1 MAKLHYSNSPS
12 EKERKQFQSFL
23 SEDEELV
30 LATGF
35 GKAYLRSLFI
45 IGLVWPGAI
54 GWVLMVGGAYFFGFG
69 LERGLLAGF
78 LSSILIATFVAVHTN
93 HANRYLLTTRRVMVK
108 RGVLAVKLTSALF
121 DKITHLEVD
130 QSLFDKLLYHHGTII
145 VHTAGAQNDEMI
157 LRYVDYPIEFKNLIE
172 RLINRQRERYGI
184 RAGAV
189 ETVEGEML

>member
-1 MAKLHYSNSPS
+1 
-12 EKERKQFQSFL
+12 
-23 SEDEELV
+23 
-30 LATGF
+30 
-35 GKAYLRSLFI
+35 
-45 IGLVWPGAI
+45 
-54 GWVLMVGGAYFFGFG
+54 
-69 LERGLLAGF
+69 
-78 LSSILIATFVAVHTN
+78 
-93 HANRYLLTTRRVMVK
+93 MVK